1 MMKMFDHDFGKKI
14 WQVCKY
20 MGWDLDYVLDMP
32 IEAFNQVYDFMVEE
46 MREERMAIERERL
59 RYTMPSRTLRG

>member
-1 MMKMFDHDFGKKI
+1 MKAFDHDFAKKI

-59 RYTMPSRTLRG
+59 KSISKVSTLRG